1 MSTKQTAETENSSDG
16 ACVLRVLTF
25 NVTNY
30 ILVHLDKVC
39 LANNHVRNLNM
50 NMNYTLEWKLH
61 KTCQYKYDVYLMFRV
76 LAVNED
82 PTT

>member
-39 LANNHVRNLNM
+39 LANKQCWLSMR
-50 NMNYTLEWKLH
+50 TLQH
-61 KTCQYKYDVYLMFRV
+61 KYISLI
-76 LAVNED
+76 LVNI
-82 PTT
+82 